1 MNIMPNEVQKN
12 GLRICA
18 DWISFTIPSWEGS
31 TGALMAMS
39 LLGYSHTDFQRMPRG
54 AQGISPCSDSPCMVF
69 LFCLMEKRIW
79 ESM

>member
-54 AQGISPCSDSPCMVF
+54 AQGYKSMFRQSLYGISI
-69 LFCLMEKRIW
+69 LFDGKRIW

>member
-39 LLGYSHTDFQRMPRG
+39 LLGYSHTDFQRMPR
-54 AQGISPCSDSPCMVF
+54 SDSPCMVF